1 MEYGFIYCIQFG
13 RNTTSQRKANMA
25 KKPIKL
31 DPAYVKHSVASE
43 VDMKVWWL
51 EELEGEILEFAKYV
65 KDHYGIKYNDTAKA
79 HLKRIGKTSQTLR
92 MTSAMALGVLEDLHK
107 YK

>member
-1 MEYGFIYCIQFG
+1 M
-13 RNTTSQRKANMA
+13 TA
-25 KKPIKL
+25 KTKKKIKL

-65 KDHYGIKYNDTAKA
+65 KNHYGIK
-79 HLKRIGKTSQTLR
+79 
-92 MTSAMALGVLEDLHK
+92 
-107 YK
+107 

>member
-1 MEYGFIYCIQFG
+1 MA
-13 RNTTSQRKANMA
+13 RKRITKEDNQ
-25 KKPIKL
+25 IKL
-31 DPAYVKHSVASE
+31 DPAYVKHSVASKL
-43 VDMKVWWL
+43 DMKVWWL

-65 KDHYGIKYNDTAKA
+65 KNHYGIKYNDTAKA

-107 YK
+107 YEDK

>member
-1 MEYGFIYCIQFG
+1 M
-13 RNTTSQRKANMA
+13 TA
-25 KKPIKL
+25 KTKKKIKL

-79 HLKRIGKTSQTLR
+79 HLQRIGKTSQTLR
-92 MTSAMALGVLEDLHK
+92 MTSAMAMGVLEDLHK